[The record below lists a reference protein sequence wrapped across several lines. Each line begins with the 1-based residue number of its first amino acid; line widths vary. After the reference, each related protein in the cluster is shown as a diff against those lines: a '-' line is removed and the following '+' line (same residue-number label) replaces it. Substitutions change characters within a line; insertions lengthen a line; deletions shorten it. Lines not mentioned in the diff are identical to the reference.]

1 MFHML
6 QGFICVYSVVKG
18 NAADRAGLHQMCEQ
32 AISSGNIVVIAR
44 LEGKSLLPSSVLST
58 GLIHCCDHND
68 VKETLA
74 TAIDQMEG
82 VELYIMA
89 WPSLKASHHPPVLA
103 AGLAT
108 LKPPENLCPSEVPS
122 QSAG

>member
-1 MFHML
+1 M
-6 QGFICVYSVVKG
+6 VKG
-18 NAADRAGLHQMCEQ
+18 YAADRAGLHQICEQ
-32 AISSGNIVVIAR
+32 AISSGNVVVIAR

-82 VELYIMA
+82 IELYIMA
-89 WPSLKASHHPPVLA
+89 WPGLKGSHHPPVLA